1 MSKVTGTWREKIQ
14 YTTACLA
21 FLSGQILTWVQY
33 LQQGEISTG
42 VLGFVAQTLVYSA
55 SIYGV
60 SIYIQGKFGQIISK
74 IKNNYKTLLNA
85 ICGLLIAF
93 CLASGIFYHN
103 KANRLSEE
111 LKMANNNIEAYQDA
125 LSGAQQASG
134 VLRLDM
140 KKLKDYNDK
149 LVQQLDSVRKVEKL
163 KSKEIQVA
171 ATQKQIINVNKS
183 KGVGGDIMTILKD
196 SVYKD
201 SLQYNDLTKV
211 YYTIGKDSVNIKLDV
226 QNTQYLYI
234 YKHREY
240 KNKKNFFKRLITFD
254 WKKKDVYKY
263 RIHNTNDILKEDS
276 IRIIEA
282 I

>member
-1 MSKVTGTWREKIQ
+1 MQ
-14 YTTACLA
+14 
-21 FLSGQILTWVQY
+21 QIL
-33 LQQGEISTG
+33 
-42 VLGFVAQTLVYSA
+42 
-55 SIYGV
+55 
-60 SIYIQGKFGQIISK
+60 SK

-93 CLASGIFYHN
+93 CVESGIFYHN
-103 KANRLSEE
+103 KANRLSQE

-125 LSGAQQASG
+125 LNGAQQASG

-140 KKLKDYNDK
+140 KKLKDYNDN
-149 LVQQLDSVRKVEKL
+149 LVQQLDYVRKTEKL

-183 KGVGGDIMTILKD
+183 KGVGGDIITILKD

-201 SLQYNDLTKV
+201 SLQYNNLTKV

-226 QNTQYLYI
+226 QNTQYLYV

-263 RIHNTNDILKEDS
+263 KIRNTNDILKEDS

>member
-1 MSKVTGTWREKIQ
+1 MQ
-14 YTTACLA
+14 
-21 FLSGQILTWVQY
+21 QIL
-33 LQQGEISTG
+33 
-42 VLGFVAQTLVYSA
+42 
-55 SIYGV
+55 
-60 SIYIQGKFGQIISK
+60 SK

-85 ICGLLIAF
+85 IFGLLIAF
-93 CLASGIFYHN
+93 CIESGIFYHN
-103 KANRLSEE
+103 KANRLSQE

-125 LSGAQQASG
+125 LNGAQQASG

-149 LVQQLDSVRKVEKL
+149 LVQQLDSVRKTEKL

-183 KGVGGDIMTILKD
+183 KGVGGDIITILKD

-201 SLQYNDLTKV
+201 SLQYNNLTKV

-226 QNTQYLYI
+226 QNTQYLYV

-240 KNKKNFFKRLITFD
+240 KNKKSFFKRLITFD

-263 RIHNTNDILKEDS
+263 KIRNTNDILKEDS

>member
-1 MSKVTGTWREKIQ
+1 MQ
-14 YTTACLA
+14 
-21 FLSGQILTWVQY
+21 QIL
-33 LQQGEISTG
+33 
-42 VLGFVAQTLVYSA
+42 
-55 SIYGV
+55 
-60 SIYIQGKFGQIISK
+60 SK

-93 CLASGIFYHN
+93 CVASGIFYRN
-103 KANRLSEE
+103 KANRLSQE

-125 LSGAQQASG
+125 LNGAQQASG

-149 LVQQLDSVRKVEKL
+149 LVQQIDSIRKTEKL

-183 KGVGGDIMTILKD
+183 KGVGGDIITILKD

-201 SLQYNDLTKV
+201 SLQYNNLTKV
-211 YYTIGKDSVNIKLDV
+211 YYTIGKDSVNVKLDV
-226 QNTQYLYI
+226 QNTQYLYV

-240 KNKKNFFKRLITFD
+240 KNKKSFFKRLITFD

-263 RIHNTNDILKEDS
+263 KIHNTNDILKEDS
-276 IRIIEA
+276 IRIIEV

>member
-1 MSKVTGTWREKIQ
+1 MQ
-14 YTTACLA
+14 
-21 FLSGQILTWVQY
+21 QILN
-33 LQQGEISTG
+33 
-42 VLGFVAQTLVYSA
+42 
-55 SIYGV
+55 
-60 SIYIQGKFGQIISK
+60 K

-93 CLASGIFYHN
+93 CVVSGIFYHN
-103 KANRLSEE
+103 KANRLSQE

-125 LSGAQQASG
+125 LNGAQQASG

-149 LVQQLDSVRKVEKL
+149 LVQQLDSVRKTEKL

-183 KGVGGDIMTILKD
+183 KGVGGDIITILKD
-196 SVYKD
+196 SIYKD
-201 SLQYNDLTKV
+201 SLQYNNLTKV

-226 QNTQYLYI
+226 QNTQYLYV

-240 KNKKNFFKRLITFD
+240 KNKKSFFKRLITFD

-263 RIHNTNDILKEDS
+263 KIRNTNDILKEDS

>member
-1 MSKVTGTWREKIQ
+1 MQ
-14 YTTACLA
+14 
-21 FLSGQILTWVQY
+21 QIL
-33 LQQGEISTG
+33 
-42 VLGFVAQTLVYSA
+42 
-55 SIYGV
+55 
-60 SIYIQGKFGQIISK
+60 SK

-93 CLASGIFYHN
+93 CVESGIFYHN
-103 KANRLSEE
+103 KANRLSQE

-125 LSGAQQASG
+125 LNGAQQASG

-140 KKLKDYNDK
+140 KKLKDYNDN
-149 LVQQLDSVRKVEKL
+149 LVQQLDSVRKTEKL

-183 KGVGGDIMTILKD
+183 KGVGGDIITILKD
-196 SVYKD
+196 SLYKD
-201 SLQYNDLTKV
+201 SLQYNNLTKV

-226 QNTQYLYI
+226 QNTQYLYV

-263 RIHNTNDILKEDS
+263 KIRNTNDILKEDS

>member
-1 MSKVTGTWREKIQ
+1 MQ
-14 YTTACLA
+14 
-21 FLSGQILTWVQY
+21 QIL
-33 LQQGEISTG
+33 
-42 VLGFVAQTLVYSA
+42 
-55 SIYGV
+55 
-60 SIYIQGKFGQIISK
+60 SK

-93 CLASGIFYHN
+93 CLASGIFYQN
-103 KANRLSEE
+103 KANRLSQE
-111 LKMANNNIEAYQDA
+111 LKMVNNNIEAYQDA

-149 LVQQLDSVRKVEKL
+149 LVQQLDSVRKTEKL

-183 KGVGGDIMTILKD
+183 KGVGGDIITILKD

-201 SLQYNDLTKV
+201 SLQYNNLTKV

-226 QNTQYLYI
+226 QNTQYLYV

-263 RIHNTNDILKEDS
+263 KIRNTNDILKEDS

>member
-1 MSKVTGTWREKIQ
+1 MQ
-14 YTTACLA
+14 
-21 FLSGQILTWVQY
+21 QIL
-33 LQQGEISTG
+33 
-42 VLGFVAQTLVYSA
+42 
-55 SIYGV
+55 
-60 SIYIQGKFGQIISK
+60 SK

-93 CLASGIFYHN
+93 CVASGILYHN
-103 KANRLSEE
+103 KANRLSQE

-125 LSGAQQASG
+125 LNGAQQASG

-140 KKLKDYNDK
+140 KKLKDYNDN
-149 LVQQLDSVRKVEKL
+149 LVQQLDSVRKTEKL

-183 KGVGGDIMTILKD
+183 KGVGGDIITILKD

-201 SLQYNDLTKV
+201 SLQYNNLTKV

-226 QNTQYLYI
+226 QNTQYLYV

-263 RIHNTNDILKEDS
+263 KIRNTNDILKEDS

>member
-1 MSKVTGTWREKIQ
+1 MQ
-14 YTTACLA
+14 
-21 FLSGQILTWVQY
+21 QILT
-33 LQQGEISTG
+33 
-42 VLGFVAQTLVYSA
+42 
-55 SIYGV
+55 
-60 SIYIQGKFGQIISK
+60 K
-74 IKNNYKTLLNA
+74 IKNNYKTLLNTVL
-85 ICGLLIAF
+85 GLLVSF
-93 CLASGIFYHN
+93 FLASGIFYHN
-103 KANRLSEE
+103 KANRLSDE

-125 LSGAQQASG
+125 LNGAQQASG

-149 LVQQLDSVRKVEKL
+149 LVQQLDSVRKTEKL

-183 KGVGGDIMTILKD
+183 KGVGGDIITILKD

-201 SLQYNDLTKV
+201 SLQYNNLTKV

-226 QNTQYLYI
+226 QNTQYLYV

-263 RIHNTNDILKEDS
+263 KIRNTNDILKEDS

>member
-1 MSKVTGTWREKIQ
+1 MQ
-14 YTTACLA
+14 
-21 FLSGQILTWVQY
+21 QILT
-33 LQQGEISTG
+33 
-42 VLGFVAQTLVYSA
+42 
-55 SIYGV
+55 
-60 SIYIQGKFGQIISK
+60 K
-74 IKNNYKTLLNA
+74 IKNNYKTLLNTVL
-85 ICGLLIAF
+85 GLLVAF

-125 LSGAQQASG
+125 LNGAQQASG

-140 KKLKDYNDK
+140 KNLKDYNDK

-163 KSKEIQVA
+163 KRKEIQVA
-171 ATQKQIINVNKS
+171 ATQKQILNVSKS
-183 KGVGGDIMTILKD
+183 KGVGGDIVTIIKD
-196 SVYKD
+196 SIYKD

-263 RIHNTNDILKEDS
+263 NIHNTNDLLKEDS
-276 IRIIEA
+276 VRIIEA

>member
-1 MSKVTGTWREKIQ
+1 MQ
-14 YTTACLA
+14 
-21 FLSGQILTWVQY
+21 QILN
-33 LQQGEISTG
+33 
-42 VLGFVAQTLVYSA
+42 
-55 SIYGV
+55 
-60 SIYIQGKFGQIISK
+60 K

-93 CLASGIFYHN
+93 CVVSGIFYHN

-111 LKMANNNIEAYQDA
+111 LKMASNNIEAYQDA

-149 LVQQLDSVRKVEKL
+149 LVQQLDFVRKEEKL

-183 KGVGGDIMTILKD
+183 KGVGCNIITILKD
-196 SVYKD
+196 SIYKD
-201 SLQYNDLTKV
+201 SLQYNNLTKV

-226 QNTQYLYI
+226 QNTQYLYV

-263 RIHNTNDILKEDS
+263 KIRNTNDILKEDS

>member
-1 MSKVTGTWREKIQ
+1 MQ
-14 YTTACLA
+14 
-21 FLSGQILTWVQY
+21 QIL
-33 LQQGEISTG
+33 
-42 VLGFVAQTLVYSA
+42 
-55 SIYGV
+55 
-60 SIYIQGKFGQIISK
+60 SK

-93 CLASGIFYHN
+93 CVVSGIFYHN
-103 KANRLSEE
+103 KANRLSQE

-149 LVQQLDSVRKVEKL
+149 LVQQLDSVRKTEKL

-183 KGVGGDIMTILKD
+183 KGVGGDIITILKD

-201 SLQYNDLTKV
+201 SLQYNNLTKV

-226 QNTQYLYI
+226 QNTQYLYV

-263 RIHNTNDILKEDS
+263 KIRNTNDILKEDS

>member
-1 MSKVTGTWREKIQ
+1 MQ
-14 YTTACLA
+14 
-21 FLSGQILTWVQY
+21 QIL
-33 LQQGEISTG
+33 
-42 VLGFVAQTLVYSA
+42 
-55 SIYGV
+55 
-60 SIYIQGKFGQIISK
+60 SK

-93 CLASGIFYHN
+93 CVESGIFYHN
-103 KANRLSEE
+103 KANRLSQE

-125 LSGAQQASG
+125 LNGAQQASG

-140 KKLKDYNDK
+140 KKLKDYNDN
-149 LVQQLDSVRKVEKL
+149 LVQQLDSVRKTEKL

-183 KGVGGDIMTILKD
+183 KGVGGDIITILKD
-196 SVYKD
+196 SVYND
-201 SLQYNDLTKV
+201 SLQYNNLTKV

-226 QNTQYLYI
+226 QNTQYLYV

-263 RIHNTNDILKEDS
+263 KIRNTNDILKEDS